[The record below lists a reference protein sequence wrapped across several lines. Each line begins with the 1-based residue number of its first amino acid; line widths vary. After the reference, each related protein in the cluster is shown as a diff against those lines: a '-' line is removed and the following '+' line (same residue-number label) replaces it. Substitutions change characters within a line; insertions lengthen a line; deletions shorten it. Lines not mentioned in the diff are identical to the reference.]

1 MKKRIIYQIYYN
13 IINTMS
19 RRNNRSSSEQTAD
32 IDMTPMLDIVFI
44 MLIFFIVTTS
54 FVKESGIDV
63 NRPTA
68 QTATRKEQG
77 NIIVAIKPNGDVWID
92 KRLVDIRAVRANVAR
107 LHAEQPLGSV
117 VIAAD
122 KETKVQHLTQV
133 MDQIRLAGIMNASI
147 ATEIESK

>member
-1 MKKRIIYQIYYN
+1 M
-13 IINTMS
+13 
-19 RRNNRSSSEQTAD
+19 RRRSNRSNNEQTAD

-92 KRLVDIRAVRANVAR
+92 KRLVDIRAVRANVSR
-107 LHAEQPLGSV
+107 LHAEQPLGAV

-122 KETKVQHLTQV
+122 KETKVKVLTQV

-147 ATEIESK
+147 ATETESK

>member
-1 MKKRIIYQIYYN
+1 
-13 IINTMS
+13 MS
-19 RRNNRSSSEQTAD
+19 RRSNRSNSEQAAD

-44 MLIFFIVTTS
+44 MSIFFIVTTS

-77 NIIVAIKPNGDVWID
+77 NIIVSIKPNGDVWID
-92 KRLVDIRAVRANVAR
+92 KRLVDVRAVRANVAR

-122 KETKVQHLTQV
+122 KETKVKILTQV

-147 ATEIESK
+147 ATETESK

>member
-1 MKKRIIYQIYYN
+1 
-13 IINTMS
+13 MS
-19 RRNNRSSSEQTAD
+19 RRRNRSNTEQTAD

-68 QTATRKEQG
+68 QTATRKEKG

-92 KRLVDIRAVRANVAR
+92 KRLVDIRAVRANVSR

-122 KETKVQHLTQV
+122 KETKVKVLTQV

-147 ATEIESK
+147 ATEIESN

>member
-1 MKKRIIYQIYYN
+1 M
-13 IINTMS
+13 
-19 RRNNRSSSEQTAD
+19 RRKSNRLTDEQAAD

-77 NIIVAIKPNGDVWID
+77 NIIVAIKANGDVWID
-92 KRLVDIRAVRANVAR
+92 KRLVDIRAVRANVSR

-122 KETKVQHLTQV
+122 KETRVKVLTQV
-133 MDQIRLAGIMNASI
+133 MDQVRLAGIMNASI
-147 ATEIESK
+147 ATETESK

>member
-1 MKKRIIYQIYYN
+1 
-13 IINTMS
+13 MS
-19 RRNNRSSSEQTAD
+19 RRTNRSSSEQTAD

-44 MLIFFIVTTS
+44 MLIFFIVTSS

-92 KRLVDIRAVRANVAR
+92 KRLVDIRAVRANVSR

-117 VIAAD
+117 VIAVD
-122 KETKVQHLTQV
+122 KETKVKDLTQV

-147 ATEIESK
+147 ATETE

>member
-1 MKKRIIYQIYYN
+1 M
-13 IINTMS
+13 
-19 RRNNRSSSEQTAD
+19 RRRSNRSGSEQTAD

-77 NIIVAIKPNGDVWID
+77 NIIVAIKANGDVWID
-92 KRLVDIRAVRANVAR
+92 KRQVDIRAVRANVSR

-122 KETKVQHLTQV
+122 KDTKVKSLTQV

>member
-1 MKKRIIYQIYYN
+1 M
-13 IINTMS
+13 
-19 RRNNRSSSEQTAD
+19 RRRSNRSSSEQTAD

-77 NIIVAIKPNGDVWID
+77 NIIVAIKANGDVWID
-92 KRLVDIRAVRANVAR
+92 KRQVDVRAVRANVSR

-122 KETKVQHLTQV
+122 KETRVKILTQV

-147 ATEIESK
+147 ATETESK

>member
-1 MKKRIIYQIYYN
+1 M
-13 IINTMS
+13 
-19 RRNNRSSSEQTAD
+19 RRRSSRSSVDQSAD

-63 NRPTA
+63 NRPSAKTA
-68 QTATRKEQG
+68 ETKEQG
-77 NIIVAIKPNGDVWID
+77 NIIVGIKPNGDIWID
-92 KRLVDIRAVRANVAR
+92 KRQVDIRAVRANIAR
-107 LHAEQPLGSV
+107 LHAENPLGSV

-122 KETKVQHLTQV
+122 REAKTYVLVQV

-147 ATEIESK
+147 ATQSESQ

>member
-1 MKKRIIYQIYYN
+1 MRHRY
-13 IINTMS
+13 
-19 RRNNRSSSEQTAD
+19 NRSNSEQSAD

-92 KRLVDIRAVRANVAR
+92 KRLIDIRAVRANVSR

-122 KETKVQHLTQV
+122 KETTVKVLTQV

-147 ATEIESK
+147 ATEIE